1 MFFDLHLARIIF
13 TFAHTTRRD
22 ARTRRQ
28 YKKFF
33 VRTAISPPFSRK
45 TTPHCELSSAARN
58 ARVTPPKTIYII
70 SATLCPKPLSASRK
84 RRGNTRF
91 VTLPPLHSAA
101 LRLCRPRPCTVF
113 PTALPRGGKSVRRG
127 AENGT
132 RRQRAQPSL
141 LAQTSQNQ
149 SPPKRAFCLLCVL
162 QELLAGVLDVGLRRR
177 VDARRRATLPPAS
190 FLAQTSQNQ
199 SPPKRAFCHLCAEEY
214 YFLGFLMLACAAASL
229 AMGTRKGEQ
238 DT

>member
-28 YKKFF
+28 FKKFF

-45 TTPHCELSSAARN
+45 TTPHCELSSAARDV
-58 ARVTPPKTIYII
+58 RVSPPKTIYII

-101 LRLCRPRPCTVF
+101 
-113 PTALPRGGKSVRRG
+113 
-127 AENGT
+127 
-132 RRQRAQPSL
+132 RRQRAQPSSCPL
-141 LAQTSQNQ
+141 PLQDAQIPRGGGQ
-149 SPPKRAFCLLCVL
+149 PCLPLPSSL
-162 QELLAGVLDVGLRRR
+162 KPHKIK
-177 VDARRRATLPPAS
+177 ARRSGL
-190 FLAQTSQNQ
+190 FV
-199 SPPKRAFCHLCAEEY
+199 FCVSCKNYLR
-214 YFLGFLMLACAAASL
+214 GFLMLACAAA
-229 AMGTRKGEQ
+229 
-238 DT
+238 